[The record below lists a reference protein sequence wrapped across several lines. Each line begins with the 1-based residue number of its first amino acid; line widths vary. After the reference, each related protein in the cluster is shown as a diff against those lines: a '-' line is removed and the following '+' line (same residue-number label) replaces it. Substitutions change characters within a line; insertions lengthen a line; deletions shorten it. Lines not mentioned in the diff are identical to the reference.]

1 LGKQPTSP
9 AKFGDFNLSV
19 AALSPTFIL
28 RRNPYRDTS
37 LLLDMFTRDAGKIT
51 CVAKFGQGKG
61 TRSKGMLEPFRQLEA
76 SWTGRGEVFTLFNAE
91 EKRRFPLKAAGL
103 IRAVYANELLLR
115 ALWQHQPQPEL
126 FTQYQQTLFRL
137 ENSAD
142 ILALPLFELDV
153 LAGAGYVLNL
163 WHDDAE
169 GHDIDPVM
177 RYRFRPDHGLCAD
190 AGEGKGVPI
199 SGNLLIA
206 LREPE
211 VMNPDQRLELRH
223 TLDYLIQML
232 LKGKTLNA
240 RKLFHE

>member
-1 LGKQPTSP
+1 MLPE
-9 AKFGDFNLSV
+9 
-19 AALSPTFIL
+19 LSPVFIL
-28 RRNPYRDTS
+28 RRSPYRDTS

-51 CVAKFGQGKG
+51 CVAKFGQGKNS
-61 TRSKGMLEPFRQLEA
+61 RSKGMLEPFRQLDA
-76 SWTGRGEVFTLFNAE
+76 SWRGKGEVFTLFNAE
-91 EKRRFPLKAAGL
+91 EKRRFPLKAVGL

-126 FTQYQQTLFRL
+126 FAHYQQTLFRL
-137 ENSAD
+137 ENPAD
-142 ILALPLFELDV
+142 LLALPLFELDV
-153 LAGAGYVLNL
+153 LAMAGYVLNL

-169 GHDIDPVM
+169 GHDIEPAM
-177 RYRFRPDHGLCAD
+177 RYRFRPDQGLYAD

-206 LREPE
+206 LREPAAMHPE
-211 VMNPDQRLELRH
+211 QRLELRH

>member
-1 LGKQPTSP
+1 MLPPLSP
-9 AKFGDFNLSV
+9 A
-19 AALSPTFIL
+19 FIL

-37 LLLDMFTRDAGKIT
+37 VLLDLFTLEAGKIT
-51 CVAKFGQGKG
+51 CVAKFGQGKNS
-61 TRSKGMLEPFRQLEA
+61 RSKGMLEPFRQLDA

-103 IRAVYANELLLR
+103 VRAVYANELLLR

-126 FTQYQQTLFRL
+126 FAQYQQTLFRL
-137 ENSAD
+137 ENPAD
-142 ILALPLFELDV
+142 VLALPLFELDV
-153 LAGAGYVLNL
+153 LAMAGYVLNL

-169 GHDIDPVM
+169 GHDIEPAM
-177 RYRFRPDHGLCAD
+177 RYRLRPDHGLYAD
-190 AGEGKGVPI
+190 VGEGKGVPI

-211 VMNPDQRLELRH
+211 AMNPEQRLELRH

>member
-1 LGKQPTSP
+1 MLPPLSP
-9 AKFGDFNLSV
+9 A
-19 AALSPTFIL
+19 FIL

-37 LLLDMFTRDAGKIT
+37 VLLDLFTLEAGKIT
-51 CVAKFGQGKG
+51 CVAKFGQGKNS
-61 TRSKGMLEPFRQLEA
+61 RSKGMLEPFRQLDA
-76 SWTGRGEVFTLFNAE
+76 SWTGKGEVFTLFNAE

-103 IRAVYANELLLR
+103 VRAVYANELLLR

-126 FTQYQQTLFRL
+126 FAQYQQTLFRL
-137 ENSAD
+137 ENPAD
-142 ILALPLFELDV
+142 VLALPLFELDV
-153 LAGAGYVLNL
+153 LAMAGYVLNL

-169 GHDIDPVM
+169 GHDIELGM
-177 RYRFRPDHGLCAD
+177 RYRFRPDHGLYAD
-190 AGEGKGVPI
+190 VGEGKGVPI

-211 VMNPDQRLELRH
+211 AMNPEQRLELRH

>member
-1 LGKQPTSP
+1 MLPPLSP
-9 AKFGDFNLSV
+9 A
-19 AALSPTFIL
+19 FIL

-37 LLLDMFTRDAGKIT
+37 VLLDLFTLEAGKIT
-51 CVAKFGQGKG
+51 CVAKFGQGKNS
-61 TRSKGMLEPFRQLEA
+61 RSKGMLEPFRQLDA

-103 IRAVYANELLLR
+103 VRAVYANELLLR

-126 FTQYQQTLFRL
+126 FAQYQQTLFRL
-137 ENSAD
+137 ENPAD
-142 ILALPLFELDV
+142 VLALPLFELDV
-153 LAGAGYVLNL
+153 LAMAGYVLNL

-169 GHDIDPVM
+169 GHDIEPAM
-177 RYRFRPDHGLCAD
+177 RYRFRPDQGLYAD
-190 AGEGKGVPI
+190 EGEGKGVPI

-211 VMNPDQRLELRH
+211 AMNPEQRLELRY

>member
-1 LGKQPTSP
+1 MLPPLSP
-9 AKFGDFNLSV
+9 A
-19 AALSPTFIL
+19 FIL

-37 LLLDMFTRDAGKIT
+37 VLLDLFTLEAGKIT
-51 CVAKFGQGKG
+51 CVAKFGQGKNS
-61 TRSKGMLEPFRQLEA
+61 RSKGMLEPFRQLDA

-91 EKRRFPLKAAGL
+91 EKHRFPLKAAGL
-103 IRAVYANELLLR
+103 VRAVYANELLLR

-126 FTQYQQTLFRL
+126 FAQYQQTLFRL
-137 ENSAD
+137 ENPAD
-142 ILALPLFELDV
+142 VLALPLFELDV
-153 LAGAGYVLNL
+153 LAMAGYVLNL

-169 GHDIDPVM
+169 GHDIEPAM
-177 RYRFRPDHGLCAD
+177 RYRFRPDHGLSAD
-190 AGEGKGVPI
+190 VGEGKGVPI

-211 VMNPDQRLELRH
+211 AMNPEQRLELRH

>member
-1 LGKQPTSP
+1 MSPELSP
-9 AKFGDFNLSV
+9 A
-19 AALSPTFIL
+19 FIL

-51 CVAKFGQGKG
+51 CVAKFGQGKNS
-61 TRSKGMLEPFRQLEA
+61 RSKGMLEPFRQLDA
-76 SWTGRGEVFTLFNAE
+76 SWTGKGEVFTLFNAE
-91 EKRRFPLKAAGL
+91 EKRRFPLKAVGL
-103 IRAVYANELLLR
+103 VRAVYANELLLR

-126 FTQYQQTLFRL
+126 FAQYQQTLFRL
-137 ENSAD
+137 ENLAD
-142 ILALPLFELDV
+142 VLALPLFELDV
-153 LAGAGYVLNL
+153 LAMAGYVLNL
-163 WHDDAE
+163 WHDDAA
-169 GHDIDPVM
+169 GHDIEPAM
-177 RYRFRPDHGLCAD
+177 RYRFRPDHGLYAD
-190 AGEGKGVPI
+190 MGEGKGVPI

-211 VMNPDQRLELRH
+211 AMNPDQRLELRH

>member
-1 LGKQPTSP
+1 MIPLSP
-9 AKFGDFNLSV
+9 A
-19 AALSPTFIL
+19 FIL

-37 LLLDMFTRDAGKIT
+37 VLLDLFTLEAGKIT
-51 CVAKFGQGKG
+51 CVAKFGQGKNS
-61 TRSKGMLEPFRQLEA
+61 RSKGMLEPFRQLDA

-103 IRAVYANELLLR
+103 VRAVYANELLLR

-126 FTQYQQTLFRL
+126 FAQYQQTLFRL
-137 ENSAD
+137 ENPAD
-142 ILALPLFELDV
+142 VLALPLFELDV
-153 LAGAGYVLNL
+153 LAMAGYVLNL

-169 GHDIDPVM
+169 GHDIEPAM
-177 RYRFRPDHGLCAD
+177 RYRFRPDHGLYA
-190 AGEGKGVPI
+190 AVGEGKGVPI

-211 VMNPDQRLELRH
+211 AMNPEQRLELRY

>member
-1 LGKQPTSP
+1 MLPPLSP
-9 AKFGDFNLSV
+9 A
-19 AALSPTFIL
+19 FIL

-37 LLLDMFTRDAGKIT
+37 VLLDLFTLEAGKIT
-51 CVAKFGQGKG
+51 CVAKFGQGKNS
-61 TRSKGMLEPFRQLEA
+61 RSKGMLEPFRQLEA
-76 SWTGRGEVFTLFNAE
+76 SWTGKGEVFTLFNAE

-103 IRAVYANELLLR
+103 VRAVYANELLLR

-126 FTQYQQTLFRL
+126 FAQYQQTLFRL
-137 ENSAD
+137 ENPAD
-142 ILALPLFELDV
+142 VLALPLFELDV
-153 LAGAGYVLNL
+153 LAMAGYVLNL

-169 GHDIDPVM
+169 GHDIEPAM
-177 RYRFRPDHGLCAD
+177 RYLFRPDHGLYAD

-199 SGNLLIA
+199 SGSLLIA

-211 VMNPDQRLELRH
+211 ALNPEQRLELRH

>member
-1 LGKQPTSP
+1 MAAELSP
-9 AKFGDFNLSV
+9 A
-19 AALSPTFIL
+19 FIL

-126 FTQYQQTLFRL
+126 FAQYQQTLFRL
-137 ENSAD
+137 ENPAD

-169 GHDIDPVM
+169 GHDIEPAM
-177 RYRFRPDHGLCAD
+177 RYRFRPDHGLSAD

-211 VMNPDQRLELRH
+211 AMNPEQRLELRH

-240 RKLFHE
+240 RKIVP

>member
-1 LGKQPTSP
+1 VLPE
-9 AKFGDFNLSV
+9 
-19 AALSPTFIL
+19 LSPVFIL

-37 LLLDMFTRDAGKIT
+37 LLLDMFTREAGKIT
-51 CVAKFGQGKG
+51 CVAKFGQGKNS
-61 TRSKGMLEPFRQLEA
+61 RSKGMLEPFRQLDA

-91 EKRRFPLKAAGL
+91 EKRRFPLKAVGL
-103 IRAVYANELLLR
+103 VRAVYANELLLR

-126 FTQYQQTLFRL
+126 FAQYQQTLFRL
-137 ENSAD
+137 ENPAD
-142 ILALPLFELDV
+142 VLALPLFELDV
-153 LAGAGYVLNL
+153 LAMAGYVLNL

-169 GHDIDPVM
+169 GHDIEPTM
-177 RYRFRPDHGLCAD
+177 RYRFRPDQGLFVDTAIIPV
-190 AGEGKGVPI
+190 AERSRSIPV

-211 VMNPDQRLELRH
+211 AMNLDQRLELRH

>member
-1 LGKQPTSP
+1 VLP
-9 AKFGDFNLSV
+9 
-19 AALSPTFIL
+19 ALSPAFIL

-37 LLLDMFTRDAGKIT
+37 LLLDMFTLEAGKIT

-91 EKRRFPLKAAGL
+91 EKRRFPLKAVGL

-115 ALWQHQPQPEL
+115 SLWQHQPQPEL
-126 FTQYQQTLFRL
+126 FAQYQQTLFRL
-137 ENSAD
+137 DNSAD
-142 ILALPLFELDV
+142 VLALPLFELDV
-153 LAGAGYVLNL
+153 LASAGYVLNL
-163 WHDDAE
+163 WHDDVTGE
-169 GHDIDPVM
+169 DISPVV
-177 RYRFRPDHGLCAD
+177 RYRFRPDHGLYPDEAD
-190 AGEGKGVPI
+190 GKGVPI

-206 LREPE
+206 LREAE
-211 VMNPDQRLELRH
+211 LMTANQRLELRH

-240 RKLFHE
+240 RRLLHE

>member
-1 LGKQPTSP
+1 MLPP
-9 AKFGDFNLSV
+9 
-19 AALSPTFIL
+19 LSPVFIL

-37 LLLDMFTRDAGKIT
+37 VLLDLFTLETGKIT
-51 CVAKFGQGKG
+51 CVAKFGQGKNS
-61 TRSKGMLEPFRQLEA
+61 RSKGMLEPFRQLDA
-76 SWTGRGEVFTLFNAE
+76 SWMGKGEVFTLFNAE

-103 IRAVYANELLLR
+103 VRAVYANELLLR

-126 FTQYQQTLFRL
+126 FAQYQQTLFRL

-142 ILALPLFELDV
+142 VLALPLFELDV
-153 LAGAGYVLNL
+153 LAMAGYVLNL

-169 GHDIDPVM
+169 GHDIELGM
-177 RYRFRPDHGLCAD
+177 RYRFRPDHGLYAD
-190 AGEGKGVPI
+190 VGEGKGVPI

-211 VMNPDQRLELRH
+211 AMNPAQRLELRH

>member
-1 LGKQPTSP
+1 MLPPLSP
-9 AKFGDFNLSV
+9 A
-19 AALSPTFIL
+19 FIL

-37 LLLDMFTRDAGKIT
+37 VLLDLFTLEAGKIT
-51 CVAKFGQGKG
+51 CVAKFGQGKNS
-61 TRSKGMLEPFRQLEA
+61 RSKGMLEPFRQLDA
-76 SWTGRGEVFTLFNAE
+76 SWTGKGEVFTLFNAE
-91 EKRRFPLKAAGL
+91 EKRRFPLKAVGL

-126 FTQYQQTLFRL
+126 FAQYQQTLFRL
-137 ENSAD
+137 ENPAD
-142 ILALPLFELDV
+142 VLALPLFELDV
-153 LAGAGYVLNL
+153 LAMAGYVLNL

-169 GHDIDPVM
+169 GHDIEPAM
-177 RYRFRPDHGLCAD
+177 RYRFHPDQGLYAD
-190 AGEGKGVPI
+190 AEEGKGVPI

-211 VMNPDQRLELRH
+211 AMNPDQRLELRH

>member
-1 LGKQPTSP
+1 MLPPLSP
-9 AKFGDFNLSV
+9 A
-19 AALSPTFIL
+19 FIL

-37 LLLDMFTRDAGKIT
+37 VLLDLFTLEAGKIT
-51 CVAKFGQGKG
+51 CVAKFGQGKNS
-61 TRSKGMLEPFRQLEA
+61 RSKGMLEPFRQLDA

-103 IRAVYANELLLR
+103 VRAVYANELLLR

-126 FTQYQQTLFRL
+126 FAQYQQTLFRL
-137 ENSAD
+137 ENPAD
-142 ILALPLFELDV
+142 VLALPLFELDV
-153 LAGAGYVLNL
+153 LAMAGYVLNL

-169 GHDIDPVM
+169 GHDIELGM
-177 RYRFRPDHGLCAD
+177 RYRFRPDHGLYAD
-190 AGEGKGVPI
+190 VGEGKGVPI

-211 VMNPDQRLELRH
+211 AMNPEQRLELRH

>member
-1 LGKQPTSP
+1 MTP
-9 AKFGDFNLSV
+9 A
-19 AALSPTFIL
+19 FIL

-61 TRSKGMLEPFRQLEA
+61 TRSKGMLEPFRQLDA
-76 SWTGRGEVFTLFNAE
+76 SWTGKGEVFTLFNAE
-91 EKRRFPLKAAGL
+91 EKRRFPLKAVGL
-103 IRAVYANELLLR
+103 VRAVYANELLLR

-126 FTQYQQTLFRL
+126 FAQYQQTLFRL
-137 ENSAD
+137 ENLAD
-142 ILALPLFELDV
+142 VLALPLFELDV
-153 LAGAGYVLNL
+153 LAMAGYVLNL

-169 GHDIDPVM
+169 GHDIEPAM
-177 RYRFRPDHGLCAD
+177 RYRFRPDHGLAAD
-190 AGEGKGVPI
+190 MGEGKGVPI

-211 VMNPDQRLELRH
+211 AMNPDQRLELRH

>member
-1 LGKQPTSP
+1 MLPPLSP
-9 AKFGDFNLSV
+9 A
-19 AALSPTFIL
+19 FIL

-37 LLLDMFTRDAGKIT
+37 VLLDLFTLETGKIT
-51 CVAKFGQGKG
+51 CVAKFGQGKNS
-61 TRSKGMLEPFRQLEA
+61 RSKGMLEPFRQLDA
-76 SWTGRGEVFTLFNAE
+76 SWTGKGEVFTLFNAE
-91 EKRRFPLKAAGL
+91 EKRRFPLKAVGL

-126 FTQYQQTLFRL
+126 FAQYQQTLFRL
-137 ENSAD
+137 ENPAD
-142 ILALPLFELDV
+142 VFALPLFELDV
-153 LAGAGYVLNL
+153 LAMAGYVLNL
-163 WHDDAE
+163 WHDDAQ
-169 GHDIDPVM
+169 GHDIEPEM
-177 RYRFRPDHGLCAD
+177 RYRFRPDQGLYPDEAD
-190 AGEGKGVPI
+190 GKGVPV

-211 VMNPDQRLELRH
+211 AMNPAQRLELRH

>member
-1 LGKQPTSP
+1 MLPPLSP
-9 AKFGDFNLSV
+9 A
-19 AALSPTFIL
+19 FIL

-37 LLLDMFTRDAGKIT
+37 VLLDLFTLEAGKIT
-51 CVAKFGQGKG
+51 CVAKFGQGKNS
-61 TRSKGMLEPFRQLEA
+61 RSKGMLEPFRQLEA
-76 SWTGRGEVFTLFNAE
+76 SWTGKGEVFTLFNAE

-103 IRAVYANELLLR
+103 VRAVYANELLLR

-126 FTQYQQTLFRL
+126 FAQYQQTLFRL

>member
-1 LGKQPTSP
+1 MLPELSP
-9 AKFGDFNLSV
+9 A
-19 AALSPTFIL
+19 FIL

-51 CVAKFGQGKG
+51 CVAKFGQGKNS
-61 TRSKGMLEPFRQLEA
+61 RSKGVLEPFRQLEA
-76 SWTGRGEVFTLFNAE
+76 SWTGKGEVFTLFNAE
-91 EKRRFPLKAAGL
+91 EKRRFPLKAVGL

-126 FTQYQQTLFRL
+126 FAQYQQTLFRL
-137 ENSAD
+137 ENPAD
-142 ILALPLFELDV
+142 VLALPLFELDV
-153 LAGAGYVLNL
+153 LASAGYVLNL

-169 GHDIDPVM
+169 GHDIEPTM
-177 RYRFRPDHGLCAD
+177 RYRFRPDHGLCVDTAIIPV
-190 AGEGKGVPI
+190 AERSRSIPV
-199 SGNLLIA
+199 SGSLLIA

-211 VMNPDQRLELRH
+211 AMNPDQRLELRH

>member
-1 LGKQPTSP
+1 MTPLSP
-9 AKFGDFNLSV
+9 A
-19 AALSPTFIL
+19 FIL

-37 LLLDMFTRDAGKIT
+37 LLLDMFSRDAGKIT
-51 CVAKFGQGKG
+51 CVAKFGQGKNS
-61 TRSKGMLEPFRQLEA
+61 RSKGMLEPFRQLEA
-76 SWTGRGEVFTLFNAE
+76 SWTGKGEVFTLFNAE
-91 EKRRFPLKAAGL
+91 EKCRFPLKAVGL

-115 ALWQHQPQPEL
+115 ALWQYQPQPEL
-126 FTQYQQTLFRL
+126 FAQYQQTLFRL
-137 ENSAD
+137 ENPAD
-142 ILALPLFELDV
+142 VLALPLFELDV
-153 LAGAGYVLNL
+153 LAMAGYVLNL

-169 GHDIDPVM
+169 GHDIEPAM
-177 RYRFRPDHGLCAD
+177 RYRFRPDHGLSVD

-199 SGNLLIA
+199 SGSLLIA

-211 VMNPDQRLELRH
+211 AMHPEQRLELRH

>member
-1 LGKQPTSP
+1 M
-9 AKFGDFNLSV
+9 AAELSS
-19 AALSPTFIL
+19 AFIL

-37 LLLDMFTRDAGKIT
+37 LLLDMFTLEAGKIT
-51 CVAKFGQGKG
+51 CVAKFGQSKG

-91 EKRRFPLKAAGL
+91 EKRRYPLRAAGL

-126 FTQYQQTLFRL
+126 FTQYQQTLLRL
-137 ENSAD
+137 ENAAD
-142 ILALPLFELDV
+142 VLALPLFELDV
-153 LAGAGYVLNL
+153 LAMAGYVLNL
-163 WHDDAE
+163 WHDDAA
-169 GHDIDPVM
+169 GHDIDAAL

-199 SGNLLIA
+199 SGDLLIA
-206 LREPE
+206 LREPQA
-211 VMNPDQRLELRH
+211 MSAAQRLELRQ

-240 RKLFHE
+240 RKLLGDAV